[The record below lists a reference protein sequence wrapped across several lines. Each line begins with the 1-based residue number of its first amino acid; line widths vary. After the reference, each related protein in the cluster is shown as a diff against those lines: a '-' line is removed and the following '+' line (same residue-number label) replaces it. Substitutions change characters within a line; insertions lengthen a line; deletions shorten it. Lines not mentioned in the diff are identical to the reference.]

1 MRRWWLVLLLI
12 SFQAAATP
20 AVLHSTHG
28 DWHEWGSGEM
38 TWFGLKLYRATLWVA
53 GQKNGEISL
62 EKAAE
67 KGAEKGAKMA
77 GQLRD
82 DMPFALALEYRRDIE
97 GERIVRA
104 SVDEMRKLGAGEA
117 QLQRWTLEM
126 RRVFPDVK
134 KGDVLTGV
142 YLPDRGARFFFRER
156 EIGEVVDADFARH
169 FFAIWLDPKTSA
181 PDVRAALLRLPE
193 R

>member
-1 MRRWWLVLLLI
+1 MRRWVLVLLLL
-12 SFQAAATP
+12 SGQAAATP
-20 AVLHSTHG
+20 AALNSTHG

-53 GQKNGEISL
+53 GQKSGKMDV
-62 EKAAE
+62 EK
-67 KGAEKGAKMA
+67 A

-82 DMPFALALEYRRDIE
+82 DVPLALALEYRRDIE
-97 GERIVRA
+97 GDRIVRA

-117 QLQRWTLEM
+117 QLQRWAPEM

-142 YLPDRGARFFFRER
+142 YLPDRGVRFFFQER

-181 PDVRAALLRLPE
+181 PEVRAALLRLPE

>member
-1 MRRWWLVLLLI
+1 MRLWWLVLLLI
-12 SFQAAATP
+12 SGQAAATP
-20 AVLHSTHG
+20 AALHGIPG
-28 DWHEWGSGEM
+28 DWYEWGSGEM

-53 GQKNGEISL
+53 GQKSGEIGV
-62 EKAAE
+62 KKGVE
-67 KGAEKGAKMA
+67 KGVEKA
-77 GQLRD
+77 GQLGYE
-82 DMPFALALEYRRDIE
+82 MPLALSLDYRRDID

-104 SVDEMRKLGAGEA
+104 SVDEMRKLGAGEE

-142 YLPDRGARFFFRER
+142 HLPDRGVRFFFRER
-156 EIGEVVDADFARH
+156 EIGEVVDADFARR